1 VSALYKKEFK
11 SYFNNM
17 TGWVVIAFLL
27 VIAGIF
33 VKALNLDGKY
43 PGFEVSLGNMGMVLL
58 FVVPILTMRSLAEE
72 RAIKTDQ
79 LLFSLPVSVSKMVV
93 AKYLAMLSVFAIPIG
108 VMALYPLFM
117 MLYGSINII
126 TAYSALLGYFLLG
139 AALIAIGL
147 FVSSLTES
155 IVISAVVTFGAMLL
169 CNLMSELA
177 NMVPTTAMASFIAF
191 TVLIVLFGYLLYSM
205 TKNYWLAF
213 FCAVVV
219 EAVLLGIYIF
229 NQSVLAGSFADVMKW
244 LSLFDRMNTFIY
256 SRMFDITSA
265 VYYISVAALFV
276 FLTSQSV
283 DRRRWN

>member
-1 VSALYKKEFK
+1 MSALYKKEFR

-33 VKALNLDGKY
+33 VKAINLNGKY

-72 RAIKTDQ
+72 RATKTDQ
-79 LLFSLPVSVSKMVV
+79 LLFSLPVSVSKMVL

-117 MLYGSINII
+117 MLYGTINII
-126 TAYSALLGYFLLG
+126 TAYSALFGYFLLG

-155 IVISAVVTFGAMLL
+155 IVISAVVTFGVMLL
-169 CNLMSELA
+169 CNLMSGLA
-177 NMVPTTAMASFIAF
+177 NMVPNTALASFIAF
-191 TVLIVLFGYLLYSM
+191 SVVIVLLGYLLYSM

-213 FCAVVV
+213 CCAVVV
-219 EAVLLGIYIF
+219 ESVLLGIYIF
-229 NQSVLAGSFADVMKW
+229 RQSMLAGLFADVMTW

>member
-1 VSALYKKEFK
+1 MSALYKKEFK

-27 VIAGIF
+27 FVAGIF
-33 VKALNLDGKY
+33 VNAVNLSGKY
-43 PGFEVSLGNMGMVLL
+43 PGFEVSLGSMGTVLM
-58 FVVPILTMRSLAEE
+58 FVVPILTMRSLSEE
-72 RAIKTDQ
+72 RSTKTDQ
-79 LLFSLPVSVSKMVV
+79 LLFSLPMSVSQLVL
-93 AKYLAMLSVFAIPIG
+93 AKYFAMLTVFAIPIG
-108 VMALYPLFM
+108 IMALYPLFM
-117 MLYGSINII
+117 LLYGSVNLI
-126 TAYSALLGYFLLG
+126 TAYSALIGYFLLG

-169 CNLMSELA
+169 CNLMSGLA
-177 NMVPTTAMASFIAF
+177 NMVPKTSMASFVAF
-191 TVLIVLFGYLLYSM
+191 TVVIFVLAYLVNSM

-213 FCAVVV
+213 FCGCLA
-219 EAVLLGIYIF
+219 EAVLLGFYVF
-229 NQSVLAGSFADVMKW
+229 NRSALVGTFADVMKW

-256 SRMFDITSA
+256 SRMFDITSV

-276 FLTSQSV
+276 FFTSQSV